1 VIKSNWAF
9 KTASWFLLL
18 LGTLHTVFDQFN
30 RWLNK
35 GEIAQSTVFSEMKTY
50 QINLFGPHT
59 LYEFYSGFSLAM
71 GILLIGYG
79 ALNLCVIK
87 HIEPSKVYKL
97 TIPNMLVCLFMLFT
111 SIIYFHLLATG
122 MIIISLIGYIVS
134 FKLGRSAL

>member
-9 KTASWFLLL
+9 KMASWFLLL
-18 LGTLHTVFDQFN
+18 LGALHTVFDQLS

-35 GEIAQSTVFSEMKTY
+35 EELAQSTVFSEMKTY

-79 ALNLCVIK
+79 VLNLCVIK
-87 HIEPSKVYKL
+87 HIEPNKVYKL
-97 TIPNMLVCLFMLFT
+97 ATPNLFLCLFMLFI